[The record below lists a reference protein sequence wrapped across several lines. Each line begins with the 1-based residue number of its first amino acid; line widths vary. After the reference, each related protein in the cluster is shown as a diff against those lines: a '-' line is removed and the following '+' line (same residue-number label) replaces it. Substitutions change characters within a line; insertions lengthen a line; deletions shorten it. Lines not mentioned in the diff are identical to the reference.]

1 MAKDAAKPKKP
12 SATPKKAARKPAGKP
27 AGKAA
32 GKPAKKAPRPLKI
45 FDPLGPGHRVSTKS
59 GG

>member
-1 MAKDAAKPKKP
+1 MAKDAAKPKKL
-12 SATPKKAARKPAGKP
+12 SATPKKAARKPAKKP
-27 AGKAA
+27 AG
-32 GKPAKKAPRPLKI
+32 KAPRPLKI

>member
-12 SATPKKAARKPAGKP
+12 SATPKKAARKP
-27 AGKAA
+27 A